1 MTATTARATS
11 DPPPVVRLLW
21 LAIALASLAFY
32 LDEQLVAV
40 GLADELV
47 APDVQFERLRI
58 GDAQTCVTLRRASP
72 ATGRWRSRETCY
84 KMFPDKKDPG
94 TTIRDLET
102 GVELVLKSVCEEE
115 DDEWVAS
122 KLGIPAR
129 LPVVEIWQ
137 KQCQGWRIGSGSAQ
151 VLTIAAVLALG
162 LCLQAEHDSERL
174 SVGPSFLILPALVLS
189 CLPMLIWQ
197 HVLWDSSF
205 DAGRSHSLWKW
216 AIALLFSV
224 SFLRGFV
231 APIVWATTPHAEQT
245 AEAADTSESASD
257 DQEQHLPT
265 EEEQDETPTE
275 EEQDEPETAG
285 DDEKAKC
292 DCHYH
297 SCKCGKEVL
306 LLWKRIRALLF
317 FVSILRGFLA
327 PIVWAASPHTGQT
340 AEAAVTSE
348 SASDGQERRGGEE
361 NDQQLPSEQEQ
372 GEPETAGG
380 DEKAKCDCHYHCCK
394 CGKEVL
400 SSALKRRYRRPQ
412 RASRR
417 LRVLLRKREERAVD
431 DSPPS
436 AVKGDDRDSDDWDQ
450 VDAPQDGGD
459 TGIRQR
465 HRYAGPPRVPT

>member
-1 MTATTARATS
+1 MS
-11 DPPPVVRLLW
+11 DRPPRSASPLVWLLR
-21 LAIALASLAFY
+21 LAIALAVGAIALATLASY

-40 GLADELV
+40 ALGDELV

-84 KMFPDKKDPG
+84 KMFPDEKDPG

-102 GVELVLKSVCEEE
+102 GVELVLKSVCEE

-129 LPVVEIWQ
+129 LPVVKIWQ

-151 VLTIAAVLALG
+151 WLAIAAALALWI
-162 LCLQAEHDSERL
+162 CLQEEHDSERL
-174 SVGPSFLILPALVLS
+174 SVGPSLFILPTLVLS

-224 SFLRGFV
+224 SILRGSV
-231 APIVWATTPHAEQT
+231 APIVWTATPHAEET
-245 AEAADTSESASD
+245 ADTSEHASD
-257 DQEQHLPT
+257 DQE
-265 EEEQDETPTE
+265 
-275 EEQDEPETAG
+275 
-285 DDEKAKC
+285 
-292 DCHYH
+292 
-297 SCKCGKEVL
+297 
-306 LLWKRIRALLF
+306 
-317 FVSILRGFLA
+317 
-327 PIVWAASPHTGQT
+327 
-340 AEAAVTSE
+340 
-348 SASDGQERRGGEE
+348 RRGAEE
-361 NDQQLPSEQEQ
+361 KEQQLPSEQEQ
-372 GEPETAGG
+372 DEPETAGG
-380 DEKAKCDCHYHCCK
+380 DEKPKCDCHYHCCK